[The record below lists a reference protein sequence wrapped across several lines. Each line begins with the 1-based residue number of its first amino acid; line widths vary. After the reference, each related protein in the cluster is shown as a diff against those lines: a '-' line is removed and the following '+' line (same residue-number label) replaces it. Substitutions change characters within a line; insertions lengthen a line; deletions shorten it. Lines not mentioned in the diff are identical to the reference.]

1 MTNTALS
8 PGVKLAWQLAGDLAV
23 REKSAILPRHLL
35 YGICSVEKLVN
46 TRKKEGEERDREDN
60 NRDREDNNKD
70 REGNNKDKDDPALL
84 AKPEVDQ
91 LNELSRRYGFDFSLL
106 RRALR
111 LSATAAETND
121 SLIAPGQRVSRS
133 PATKRIFET
142 AEQSSVQLGLSQLNL
157 PCLFRAVLQ
166 ARDPEIDNATNH
178 QKQALLD
185 AIRELGA
192 SQPEQPQFSISLDAS
207 LRDLDADAS
216 RDTGP
221 LQIAETLD
229 ANVAFEAQHRPDAIE
244 RLAALSELTWE
255 YGTRGL
261 LDSMLQKA
269 VDLLLRIVGKGE
281 RGVILVRDSLARD
294 SLVRDSPVRDSLVRD
309 SKDSELLLKACGPPG
324 AVPMISMTSA
334 KRAIADRKG
343 FIWKRGDDLTLS
355 QKESNVESGM
365 YVPLVVNGQ
374 AIGVICL
381 DCFCPRQVFG
391 RDDLLLVTSFAHQLA
406 LAIANH
412 EMQLTL
418 KQNADV
424 LERLLTNFSPKVR
437 THLLRRAQM
446 GRLRLG
452 GEKSVVSVLCADI
465 RGFARLTA
473 DMPTDE
479 VVSLLNEYF
488 AALTD
493 CIFRNDGTIDKFVGD
508 AILAVFGSP
517 EDDPQ
522 HCRKAVLAGMDMQA
536 AAREVSQ
543 RRKAKGEVSCEIGIG
558 IHTGEVLHG
567 FIGSPDRMEFTV
579 IGDTVNRASR
589 YCDGAKACEVL
600 ISPEVHQRTWNA
612 VEAQQISIPTKHE
625 GDLVA
630 YRVDR
635 VRDRR

>member
-1 MTNTALS
+1 MTRLQAVIRHVLIRELCEISGMTNTALS

-23 REKSAILPRHLL
+23 REESAILPRHIL
-35 YGICSVEKLVN
+35 YGICSVKKLLQAQEKDGKN
-46 TRKKEGEERDREDN
+46 
-60 NRDREDNNKD
+60 
-70 REGNNKDKDDPALL
+70 DDAMLP
-84 AKPEVDQ
+84 AKPEVEQ
-91 LNELSRRYGFDFSLL
+91 LNELSGRYGLDFSLL

-111 LSATAAETND
+111 LSSVPAAAPR
-121 SLIAPGQRVSRS
+121 IASSQRVSRS
-133 PATKRIFET
+133 PASKQIFET
-142 AEQSSVQLGLSQLNL
+142 AEQTAAQAGLSQVNL
-157 PCLFRAVLQ
+157 VWLFRAVVQ
-166 ARDPEIDNATNH
+166 ARDPEIENATAP
-178 QKQALLD
+178 QKEALWN

-192 SQPEQPQFSISLDAS
+192 FQPEQPRFSISLDSS
-207 LRDLDADAS
+207 LKDLDAVVS
-216 RDTGP
+216 RDAGP

-229 ANVAFEAQHRPDAIE
+229 ASVAFEAQHWPNAIE
-244 RLAALSELTWE
+244 QLAALSELPWE
-255 YGTRGL
+255 SGTRGP

-281 RGVILVRDSLARD
+281 RGVILVRDL
-294 SLVRDSPVRDSLVRD
+294 
-309 SKDSELLLKACGPPG
+309 KDGELLLKAWGPPG

-334 KRAIADRKG
+334 KRAIGDRKG
-343 FIWKRGDDLTLS
+343 FIWKRGEDLTLS

-381 DCFCPRQVFG
+381 DCFCPQQVFG

-412 EMQLTL
+412 ELQLTL
-418 KQNADV
+418 KQNAAV

-437 THLLRRAQM
+437 THLLQRAQM

-465 RGFARLTA
+465 RGFARMTA
-473 DMPTDE
+473 EMPTDE

-488 AALTD
+488 AVLTD
-493 CIFRNDGTIDKFVGD
+493 RIFRNDGTIDKFVGD

-517 EDDPQ
+517 EDDPH

-543 RRKAKGEVSCEIGIG
+543 RRKAKGEVSCDIGIG

-567 FIGSPDRMEFTV
+567 FIGSPERMEFTV

-589 YCDGAKACEVL
+589 YCDGAKGGEVL
-600 ISPEVHQRTWNA
+600 VSPEIHQRTWNA

-625 GDLVA
+625 GDLIA

-635 VRDRR
+635 IRNRG

>member
-1 MTNTALS
+1 MVQEVCEISGMTNLALS

-23 REKSAILPRHLL
+23 RETSQILPRHVL
-35 YGICSVEKLVN
+35 YGICSLEKLLN
-46 TRKKEGEERDREDN
+46 GQEKESN
-60 NRDREDNNKD
+60 
-70 REGNNKDKDDPALL
+70 DDDAVLL
-84 AKPEVDQ
+84 AKPEVDR
-91 LNELSRRYGFDFSLL
+91 LNEISGRHGLDVILL

-111 LSATAAETND
+111 LSTNTVTNAP
-121 SLIAPGQRVSRS
+121 LIAPSQRVSRS
-133 PATKRIFET
+133 PAAKQIFE
-142 AEQSSVQLGLSQLNL
+142 AAAQISVQSGLSQLDL
-157 PCLFRAVLQ
+157 SCLFRAALQ
-166 ARDPEIDNATNH
+166 ARDPEIENAAVH
-178 QKQALLD
+178 QKQALLHV
-185 AIRELGA
+185 ARELAA
-192 SQPEQPQFSISLDAS
+192 SQPQQPQFSISLNSS
-207 LRDLDADAS
+207 LRDLDAVLSREAS
-216 RDTGP
+216 R

-229 ANVAFEAQHRPDAIE
+229 ASVAIETQPRPDALE

-255 YGTRGL
+255 YGTRSV
-261 LDSMLQKA
+261 LDAMLQKA
-269 VDLLLRIVGKGE
+269 VDMLLRIVGKGE
-281 RGVILVRDSLARD
+281 RGVILVRDS
-294 SLVRDSPVRDSLVRD
+294 
-309 SKDSELLLKACGPPG
+309 KDSQLLLKACGPSG

-343 FIWKRGDDLTLS
+343 FIWKRGEDLTLS

-374 AIGVICL
+374 AIGVICM
-381 DCFCPRQVFG
+381 DCFCLQQSFG

-412 EMQLTL
+412 ELQLTL

-437 THLLRRAQM
+437 THLLQRAQM

-452 GEKSVVSVLCADI
+452 GEKSIVSVLCADI

-473 DMPTDE
+473 EMPTDE
-479 VVSLLNEYF
+479 VVTLLNEYF

-493 CIFRNDGTIDKFVGD
+493 CIFRHDGTVDKFVGD

-517 EDDPQ
+517 EEDPQ
-522 HCRKAVLAGMDMQA
+522 HCRKAVLAGMNMQA
-536 AAREVSQ
+536 AAKEVS
-543 RRKAKGEVSCEIGIG
+543 RLRAARGEVSCEIGIG

-567 FIGSPDRMEFTV
+567 FIGSPDRMEYTV
-579 IGDTVNRASR
+579 IGDAVNRASR
-589 YCDGAKACEVL
+589 YCDGAKGREVL
-600 ISPEVHQRTWNA
+600 ISPEIHQRTWNA

-635 VRDRR
+635 VRERS

>member
-46 TRKKEGEERDREDN
+46 AEETEGRDD
-60 NRDREDNNKD
+60 
-70 REGNNKDKDDPALL
+70 DDPALL
-84 AKPEVDQ
+84 AKPEVDR
-91 LNELSRRYGFDFSLL
+91 LNELSGRHGLDFSSL

-111 LSATAAETND
+111 LSATIAETNAP
-121 SLIAPGQRVSRS
+121 LIARGQRVSRS
-133 PATKRIFET
+133 PAAKQIFET
-142 AEQSSVQLGLSQLNL
+142 AEQNSAQSGLSQVNL

-166 ARDPEIDNATNH
+166 ARDSEIENAALH

-185 AIRELGA
+185 AMRELGA

-207 LRDLDADAS
+207 LRDLDAVAS

-229 ANVAFEAQHRPDAIE
+229 ASVAFEAQHRSDAIE
-244 RLAALSELTWE
+244 RLAALSEITWE

-281 RGVILVRDSLARD
+281 RAVILVRDS
-294 SLVRDSPVRDSLVRD
+294 
-309 SKDSELLLKACGPPG
+309 KDGELLLKACGPPG

-334 KRAIADRKG
+334 KRAIAERKG
-343 FIWKRGDDLTLS
+343 FIWKRGEDLTLS
-355 QKESNVESGM
+355 QKESNLESGM

-374 AIGVICL
+374 SIGVICL
-381 DCFCPRQVFG
+381 DCFCPQQFFG
-391 RDDLLLVTSFAHQLA
+391 RDDLLLVTLFAHQLA

-412 EMQLTL
+412 ELQLTL

-567 FIGSPDRMEFTV
+567 FIGSPERMEFTV

-589 YCDGAKACEVL
+589 YCDGAKGSEVL
-600 ISPEVHQRTWNA
+600 ISPEIHQHAWNE

>member
-1 MTNTALS
+1 MTNTAFS
-8 PGVKLAWQLAGDLAV
+8 PGVKLAWQLAGDVAV
-23 REKSAILPRHLL
+23 QERSSILPRHIL
-35 YGICSVEKLVN
+35 YGICSVEKLLN
-46 TRKKEGEERDREDN
+46 AQKKDG
-60 NRDREDNNKD
+60 KD
-70 REGNNKDKDDPALL
+70 HDAVLL
-84 AKPEVDQ
+84 AEPEIDR
-91 LNELSRRYGFDFSLL
+91 LKELSGRHGLDFSFM

-111 LSATAAETND
+111 LSSTVAATNAPLT
-121 SLIAPGQRVSRS
+121 APGQHVSRS
-133 PATKRIFET
+133 PAAKQIFET
-142 AEQSSVQLGLSQLNL
+142 AARTSVQLGLSQLNL
-157 PCLFRAVLQ
+157 PSLFRAVLE
-166 ARDPEIDNATNH
+166 ARDPEIENATVS
-178 QKQALLD
+178 QKEGLLN
-185 AIRELGA
+185 AVRELSA
-192 SQPEQPQFSISLDAS
+192 SQPGQPQFSISLDS
-207 LRDLDADAS
+207 RLRDLDAVAS
-216 RDTGP
+216 RIPGP

-229 ANVAFEAQHRPDAIE
+229 ASVGVQTQPPQDAIE

-269 VDLLLRIVGKGE
+269 VDLLLRIAGKGE
-281 RGVILVRDSLARD
+281 RGVILVRDA
-294 SLVRDSPVRDSLVRD
+294 
-309 SKDSELLLKACGPPG
+309 KDGELLLKACGPPG
-324 AVPMISMTSA
+324 AIPVISMTSA

-343 FIWKRGDDLTLS
+343 FIWKRGEDLTLS
-355 QKESNVESGM
+355 QQESNVESGM
-365 YVPLVVNGQ
+365 YVPLVVNDH

-381 DCFCPRQVFG
+381 DCFCPQQVFR

-412 EMQLTL
+412 ELQLTL
-418 KQNADV
+418 KQNAEV

-437 THLLRRAQM
+437 THLLQRAQM

-473 DMPTDE
+473 EMPTDE

-488 AALTD
+488 AVLTD

-543 RRKAKGEVSCEIGIG
+543 RRRAKGEVSCEIGIG

-567 FIGSPDRMEFTV
+567 FIGSPERMEYTV
-579 IGDTVNRASR
+579 IGDAVNRASR
-589 YCDGAKACEVL
+589 YCDGAKGCEVL
-600 ISPEVHQRTWNA
+600 ISPEIHQRTWNA

-635 VRDRR
+635 VRDRAR

>member
-1 MTNTALS
+1 MTRLPAVIRHVLIRELCEISGMTNTALS

-23 REKSAILPRHLL
+23 REESAILPRHIL
-35 YGICSVEKLVN
+35 YGICSVKKLLQAQEKDGKN
-46 TRKKEGEERDREDN
+46 
-60 NRDREDNNKD
+60 
-70 REGNNKDKDDPALL
+70 DDAMLP
-84 AKPEVDQ
+84 AKPEVEQ
-91 LNELSRRYGFDFSLL
+91 LNELSGRYGLDFSLL

-111 LSATAAETND
+111 LSSVPAAAPR
-121 SLIAPGQRVSRS
+121 IASSQRVSRS
-133 PATKRIFET
+133 PASKQIFET
-142 AEQSSVQLGLSQLNL
+142 AEQTAAQAGLSQVNL
-157 PCLFRAVLQ
+157 AWLFRAVVQ
-166 ARDPEIDNATNH
+166 ARDPEIENATAP
-178 QKQALLD
+178 QKEALWN

-192 SQPEQPQFSISLDAS
+192 FQPEQPRFSISLNSS
-207 LRDLDADAS
+207 LKDLDAVVS
-216 RDTGP
+216 RDAGP

-229 ANVAFEAQHRPDAIE
+229 ASVAFEAQHRPNAIE
-244 RLAALSELTWE
+244 QLAALSELPWE
-255 YGTRGL
+255 SGTRGP

-281 RGVILVRDSLARD
+281 RGVILVRDL
-294 SLVRDSPVRDSLVRD
+294 
-309 SKDSELLLKACGPPG
+309 KDGELLLKAWGPPG

-334 KRAIADRKG
+334 KRAIGDRKG
-343 FIWKRGDDLTLS
+343 FIWKRGEDLTLS

-381 DCFCPRQVFG
+381 DCFCPQQVFG

-412 EMQLTL
+412 ELQLTL
-418 KQNADV
+418 KQNAAV

-437 THLLRRAQM
+437 THLLQRAQM

-465 RGFARLTA
+465 RGFARMTA
-473 DMPTDE
+473 EMPTDE

-488 AALTD
+488 GVLTD
-493 CIFRNDGTIDKFVGD
+493 RIFRNDGTIDKFVGD

-517 EDDPQ
+517 EDDPH

-543 RRKAKGEVSCEIGIG
+543 RRKAKGEVSCDIGIG

-567 FIGSPDRMEFTV
+567 FIGSPERMEFTV

-589 YCDGAKACEVL
+589 YCDGAKGGEVL
-600 ISPEVHQRTWNA
+600 VSPEIHQRTWNA

-625 GDLVA
+625 GDLIA

-635 VRDRR
+635 IRNRG

>member
-1 MTNTALS
+1 MTNLALS

-23 REKSAILPRHLL
+23 RETSQILPRHVL
-35 YGICSVEKLVN
+35 YGICSLEKLLN
-46 TRKKEGEERDREDN
+46 GQEKESN
-60 NRDREDNNKD
+60 
-70 REGNNKDKDDPALL
+70 DDDAVLL
-84 AKPEVDQ
+84 AKPEVDR
-91 LNELSRRYGFDFSLL
+91 LNEISGRHGLDVILL

-111 LSATAAETND
+111 LSTNTVTNAP
-121 SLIAPGQRVSRS
+121 LIAPSQRVSRS
-133 PATKRIFET
+133 PAAKQIFE
-142 AEQSSVQLGLSQLNL
+142 AAAQISVQSGLSQLDL
-157 PCLFRAVLQ
+157 SCLFRAALQ
-166 ARDPEIDNATNH
+166 ARDPEIENAAVH
-178 QKQALLD
+178 QKQALLHV
-185 AIRELGA
+185 ARELAA
-192 SQPEQPQFSISLDAS
+192 SQPQQPQFSISLNSS
-207 LRDLDADAS
+207 LRDLDAVLSREAS
-216 RDTGP
+216 R

-229 ANVAFEAQHRPDAIE
+229 ASVAIETQPRPDALE

-255 YGTRGL
+255 YGTRSV
-261 LDSMLQKA
+261 LDAMLQKA
-269 VDLLLRIVGKGE
+269 VDMLLRIVGKGE
-281 RGVILVRDSLARD
+281 RGVILVRDS
-294 SLVRDSPVRDSLVRD
+294 
-309 SKDSELLLKACGPPG
+309 KDSQLLLKACGPSG

-343 FIWKRGDDLTLS
+343 FIWKRGEDLTLS

-374 AIGVICL
+374 AIGVICM
-381 DCFCPRQVFG
+381 DCFCLQQSFG

-412 EMQLTL
+412 ELQLTL

-437 THLLRRAQM
+437 THLLQRAQM

-452 GEKSVVSVLCADI
+452 GEKSIVSVLCADI

-473 DMPTDE
+473 EMPTDE
-479 VVSLLNEYF
+479 VVTLLNEYF

-493 CIFRNDGTIDKFVGD
+493 CIFRHDGTVDKFVGD

-517 EDDPQ
+517 EEDPQ
-522 HCRKAVLAGMDMQA
+522 HCRKAVLAGMNMQA
-536 AAREVSQ
+536 AAKEVS
-543 RRKAKGEVSCEIGIG
+543 RLRAARGEVSCEIGIG

-567 FIGSPDRMEFTV
+567 FIGSPDRMEYTV
-579 IGDTVNRASR
+579 IGDAVNRASR
-589 YCDGAKACEVL
+589 YCDGAKGREVL
-600 ISPEVHQRTWNA
+600 ISPEIHQRTWNA

-635 VRDRR
+635 VRERS

>member
-1 MTNTALS
+1 MTNTGLS

-23 REKSAILPRHLL
+23 REESAILPRHIL
-35 YGICSVEKLVN
+35 YGICSVEKLLQAQE
-46 TRKKEGEERDREDN
+46 KEGKNAD
-60 NRDREDNNKD
+60 
-70 REGNNKDKDDPALL
+70 ATLL
-84 AKPEVDQ
+84 ARAEVER
-91 LNELSRRYGFDFSLL
+91 LNELSGRHGLDFSLF

-111 LSATAAETND
+111 HSSVPGATAPR
-121 SLIAPGQRVSRS
+121 IASSQRVSRS
-133 PATKRIFET
+133 PRSKQIFET
-142 AEQSSVQLGLSQLNL
+142 AEQTAAQAGLPQVNL
-157 PCLFRAVLQ
+157 ACLFRAVVQ
-166 ARDPEIDNATNH
+166 ARDPEIEGATTQQKEALWNAIH
-178 QKQALLD
+178 
-185 AIRELGA
+185 ELGA
-192 SQPEQPQFSISLDAS
+192 VQPEQAKFSISLDSS
-207 LRDLDADAS
+207 LKDLDAVVS
-216 RDTGP
+216 RDAGA

-229 ANVAFEAQHRPDAIE
+229 ASVAFEAQHRPDAIE
-244 RLAALSELTWE
+244 RLAALSELPWE
-255 YGTRGL
+255 SGTRGP

-281 RGVILVRDSLARD
+281 RGVILVRDK
-294 SLVRDSPVRDSLVRD
+294 
-309 SKDSELLLKACGPPG
+309 KDNELLLKACGPPG

-334 KRAIADRKG
+334 KRAIGDRKG
-343 FIWKRGDDLTLS
+343 FIWKRGEDLTLS

-381 DCFCPRQVFG
+381 DCFCPQQVFG

-412 EMQLTL
+412 ELQLTL

-437 THLLRRAQM
+437 THLLQRAQM

-488 AALTD
+488 AVLTD

-517 EDDPQ
+517 EDDPH

-536 AAREVSQ
+536 AAREVSH
-543 RRKAKGEVSCEIGIG
+543 RRKAKGELSCEIGIG

-567 FIGSPDRMEFTV
+567 FIGSPERMEFTV

-589 YCDGAKACEVL
+589 YCDGAKGGEVL
-600 ISPEVHQRTWNA
+600 ISPEIHQRTWNA
-612 VEAQQISIPTKHE
+612 VEAQQISIATKHE
-625 GDLVA
+625 GDLIA

-635 VRDRR
+635 VRDRG

>member
-1 MTNTALS
+1 MGTRFHWVIRHVLVQEVCEISGMTNLALS

-23 REKSAILPRHLL
+23 RETSQILPRHVL
-35 YGICSVEKLVN
+35 YGICSLEKLLN
-46 TRKKEGEERDREDN
+46 GQEKESN
-60 NRDREDNNKD
+60 
-70 REGNNKDKDDPALL
+70 DDDAVLL
-84 AKPEVDQ
+84 AKPEVDR
-91 LNELSRRYGFDFSLL
+91 LNEISGRHGLDVILL

-111 LSATAAETND
+111 LSTNTVTNAP
-121 SLIAPGQRVSRS
+121 LIAPSQRVSRS
-133 PATKRIFET
+133 PAAKQIFE
-142 AEQSSVQLGLSQLNL
+142 AAAQISVQSGLSQLDL
-157 PCLFRAVLQ
+157 SCLFRAALQ
-166 ARDPEIDNATNH
+166 ARDPEIENAAVH
-178 QKQALLD
+178 QKQALLHV
-185 AIRELGA
+185 ARELAA
-192 SQPEQPQFSISLDAS
+192 SQPQQPQFSISLNSS
-207 LRDLDADAS
+207 LRDLDAVLSREAS
-216 RDTGP
+216 R

-229 ANVAFEAQHRPDAIE
+229 ASVAIETQPRPDALE

-255 YGTRGL
+255 YGTRSV
-261 LDSMLQKA
+261 LDAMLQKA
-269 VDLLLRIVGKGE
+269 VDMLLRIVGKGE
-281 RGVILVRDSLARD
+281 RGVILVRDS
-294 SLVRDSPVRDSLVRD
+294 
-309 SKDSELLLKACGPPG
+309 KDSQLLLKACGPSG

-343 FIWKRGDDLTLS
+343 FIWKRGEDLTLS

-374 AIGVICL
+374 AIGVICM
-381 DCFCPRQVFG
+381 DCFCLQQSFG

-412 EMQLTL
+412 ELQLTL

-437 THLLRRAQM
+437 THLLQRAQM

-452 GEKSVVSVLCADI
+452 GEKSIVSVLCADI

-473 DMPTDE
+473 EMPTDE
-479 VVSLLNEYF
+479 VVTLLNEYF

-493 CIFRNDGTIDKFVGD
+493 CIFRHDGTVDKFVGD

-517 EDDPQ
+517 EEDPQ
-522 HCRKAVLAGMDMQA
+522 HCRKAVLAGMNMQA
-536 AAREVSQ
+536 AAKEVS
-543 RRKAKGEVSCEIGIG
+543 RLRAARGEVSCEIGIG

-567 FIGSPDRMEFTV
+567 FIGSPDRMEYTV
-579 IGDTVNRASR
+579 IGDAVNRASR
-589 YCDGAKACEVL
+589 YCDGAKGREVL
-600 ISPEVHQRTWNA
+600 ISPEIHQRTWNA

-635 VRDRR
+635 VRERS